1 MNIYYL
7 LAVLVSR
14 LGNMVSV
21 LLFSY
26 LLDAASFGTYTAV
39 ATNAMLMHLL
49 LGSWVSSNAWR
60 DVSNGAGT
68 VEQAR
73 VIGKIPGLSLVAVAV
88 QCAVMLPV
96 SVMFVYAEHYTYAAA
111 TLLWSVAIL
120 LFETTLVVENS
131 LGRAREYAT
140 ITLLRGILT
149 PFIALGA
156 LLLGWGAWGAIGGS
170 IIAIILSLVFRPL
183 VWSVW
188 QKSTMER
195 PQFKGVLKDAY
206 FGVCSVIALNIY
218 MLVNALLRNVVL
230 LDLGPVEAGHV
241 SLAADI
247 FFAPLALF
255 ATALGLSNIPLLYGA
270 AAKNDRET
278 ARLVKADFFA
288 GIFAI
293 TVPYCIGGAMVAA
306 ALSRLILSVTVA
318 VPVAEIA
325 MHAVLQAGCL
335 TLLSALTTIGLTQ
348 GDVKKAVG
356 FSLLA
361 LVGVAIA
368 LFATNLM
375 GGSATTYSIA
385 TSITLAIILIAAMI
399 SMQGVFDV
407 AFNLGD
413 GLKVVLASAAMAA
426 VIWLIK
432 PLETRLSPFPEILV
446 GVVVFGAMVLLLRI
460 NSVRRVFAAATAGSA
475 IRESKK

>member
-170 IIAIILSLVFRPL
+170 IIAIILSLLIRPA

-188 QKSTMER
+188 LKREVEKPQLKSVME
-195 PQFKGVLKDAY
+195 DAY
-206 FGVCSVIALNIY
+206 FGVCSVIVLNVY
-218 MLVNALLRNVVL
+218 MLVNALVRNVIL
-230 LDLGPVEAGHV
+230 LDLGPVEMGHV

-247 FFAPLALF
+247 FYAPLALI
-255 ATALGLSNIPLLYGA
+255 ATTLSLSNIPLLYGA
-270 AAKNDRET
+270 AGRRDVDT
-278 ARLVKADFFA
+278 HRLLKASYFNGTFA
-288 GIFAI
+288 V
-293 TVPYCIGGAMVAA
+293 TLPYCIGGAMVAA
-306 ALSRLILSVTVA
+306 ALSHVLFSTTVA
-318 VPVAEIA
+318 DDVAQIA
-325 MHAVLQAGCL
+325 IQAVLQAGCL
-335 TLLSALTTIGLTQ
+335 TLLATITTIGLTQ
-348 GDVKKAVG
+348 GDIKKAVG
-356 FSLLA
+356 LSLFA
-361 LVGVAIA
+361 VMSVAIA
-368 LFATNLM
+368 LFATYRI
-375 GGSATTYSIA
+375 GGSTLSYSYVTTL
-385 TSITLAIILIAAMI
+385 TLGFILCVTMVV
-399 SMQGVFDV
+399 MRQVFDII
-407 AFNLGD
+407 FGLRD
-413 GLKVVLASAAMAA
+413 GIKVVLASLAMAA
-426 VIWLIK
+426 AIWLMR
-432 PLETRLSPFPEILV
+432 PLATRISPFPEILL
-446 GVVVFGAMVLLLRI
+446 GTMVFGTLVLLLRV
-460 NSVRRVFAAATAGSA
+460 NSVRSVFSSATAGPA
-475 IRESKK
+475 IKEGIK